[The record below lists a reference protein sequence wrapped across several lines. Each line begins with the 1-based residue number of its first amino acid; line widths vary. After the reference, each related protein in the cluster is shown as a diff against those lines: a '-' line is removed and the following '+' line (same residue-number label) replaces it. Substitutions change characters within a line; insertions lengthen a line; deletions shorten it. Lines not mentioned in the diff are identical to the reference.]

1 MNGREIIFDTETT
14 GLEPDDGHRVVEI
27 GCVELIDGI
36 PSGRSFH
43 CWLNPERS
51 MPRRASEIHGLTTK
65 FLKDKPRF
73 ADIAEDFLAFIDGA
87 PLVAHN
93 APFDLGFLN
102 AELKRIGKA
111 ELSSCRMID
120 TLTMARRKHPGQSN
134 RLDDLCERYGVD
146 ASRRTKHGALLDAEM
161 LAEVYVKLTSKSI
174 IVPTPVEPP
183 SRVYYTPVKKVVV
196 DAAPPPKRTSL
207 SGFVWG
213 LLALAA
219 LILLILAPTLGRA
232 QGLYMLNGRA
242 TPSVIVVG
250 GAGEIYPASAQETD
264 RRFDDLY
271 QVAVPGGEPA
281 GTLYSAKLAL
291 VVCFAGAQM
300 TPARQ
305 CG

>member
-1 MNGREIIFDTETT
+1 MNGREIVFDTETT

-65 FLKDKPRF
+65 CLKDKPRV

-134 RLDDLCERYGVD
+134 RLDDLCECYGVD

-161 LAEVYVKLTSKSI
+161 LAEVYVKLT
-174 IVPTPVEPP
+174 
-183 SRVYYTPVKKVVV
+183 
-196 DAAPPPKRTSL
+196 
-207 SGFVWG
+207 
-213 LLALAA
+213 
-219 LILLILAPTLGRA
+219 
-232 QGLYMLNGRA
+232 
-242 TPSVIVVG
+242 
-250 GAGEIYPASAQETD
+250 
-264 RRFDDLY
+264 
-271 QVAVPGGEPA
+271 
-281 GTLYSAKLAL
+281 
-291 VVCFAGAQM
+291 
-300 TPARQ
+300 
-305 CG
+305 